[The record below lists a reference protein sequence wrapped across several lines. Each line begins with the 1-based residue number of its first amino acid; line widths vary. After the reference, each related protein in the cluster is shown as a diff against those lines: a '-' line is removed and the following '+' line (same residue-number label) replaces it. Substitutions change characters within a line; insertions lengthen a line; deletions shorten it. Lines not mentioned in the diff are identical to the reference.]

1 MAINEAGIEVVLVL
15 VHTRPFSSLIKL
27 NKQVVHEAGIEAGI
41 EVVLVRV
48 RVHARPFSSLIKL
61 NKQVVHDPGCNLQ
74 HHKYRVNFL
83 YTFINALYI
92 YFFLMR
98 KLPLNW
104 QKLHQKLQRTTTR
117 LWQQQQLQLVKEKV
131 KGSICYNTKVY
142 KINWLK

>member
-48 RVHARPFSSLIKL
+48 LVHARPFSSLIKL

-83 YTFINALYI
+83 YTFINALY
-92 YFFLMR
+92 FFFFDEEASI
-98 KLPLNW
+98 KLTKATPKATKN
-104 QKLHQKLQRTTTR
+104 
-117 LWQQQQLQLVKEKV
+117 
-131 KGSICYNTKVY
+131 YNKALAAAAATGRPSAASFSPQEERHPAT
-142 KINWLK
+142 LG

>member
-41 EVVLVRV
+41 EVVLVLV
-48 RVHARPFSSLIKL
+48 LVHARPFSSLIKL

-83 YTFINALYI
+83 YTFINALYF
-92 YFFLMR
+92 FFLMR
-98 KLPLNW
+98 KLPLN
-104 QKLHQKLQRTTTR
+104 
-117 LWQQQQLQLVKEKV
+117 
-131 KGSICYNTKVY
+131 
-142 KINWLK
+142 

>member
-1 MAINEAGIEVVLVL
+1 MVLVL

-48 RVHARPFSSLIKL
+48 LVHARPFSSLIKL

-92 YFFLMR
+92 FFFDEEASI
-98 KLPLNW
+98 KLTKATPKATKN
-104 QKLHQKLQRTTTR
+104 
-117 LWQQQQLQLVKEKV
+117 
-131 KGSICYNTKVY
+131 YNKALAAAAATGRPSAASFSPQEERHPAT
-142 KINWLK
+142 LG